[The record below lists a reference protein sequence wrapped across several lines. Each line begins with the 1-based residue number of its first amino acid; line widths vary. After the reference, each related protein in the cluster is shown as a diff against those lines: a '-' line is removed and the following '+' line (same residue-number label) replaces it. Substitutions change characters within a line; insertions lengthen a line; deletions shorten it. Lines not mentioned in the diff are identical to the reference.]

1 MSEPESQVPESPL
14 DSAAGAAEPHVTE
27 AFKLLSDEIRLAI
40 LLALWEV
47 YAPRAENNAISFS
60 QLLGRVGV
68 RDSGNFS
75 YHLDKLVGHYVEETD
90 DAIGVAVSEAG
101 KRLNETDKQYVE
113 VEPGVTGCPACGEP
127 FDAAF
132 LAANTALV
140 GLLLEIDIFNADSEE
155 HAERI
160 AKSEVGGALR
170 DVPLEVIEIVE
181 TEGDEDETDGDA

>member
-1 MSEPESQVPESPL
+1 MNYSVAME
-14 DSAAGAAEPHVTE
+14 AAW
-27 AFKLLSDEIRLAI
+27 L
-40 LLALWEV
+40 
-47 YAPRAENNAISFS
+47 
-60 QLLGRVGV
+60 V
-68 RDSGNFS
+68 RD
-75 YHLDKLVGHYVEETD
+75 VEETD

-132 LAANTALV
+132 LAAETALV
-140 GLLLEIDIFNADSEE
+140 GLLLQIEVFNADSEE

-170 DVPLEVIEIVE
+170 DVPLEVIEVVE
-181 TEGDEDETDGDA
+181 TETDADADER